1 MKLEQVKQVR
11 EAASVGVR
19 DGNMI
24 FRCSAWDD
32 AMGTNMVL
40 KGMHNVLD
48 FLHDHFPNMD
58 TISIS
63 GWLALLLFG

>member
-11 EAASVGVR
+11 VAASVGVR
-19 DGNMI
+19 DGNMR
-24 FRCSAWDD
+24 FRCSTWDE
-32 AMGTNMVL
+32 MGMNMVL
-40 KGMHNVLD
+40 KGMHNVLC
-48 FLHDHFPNMD
+48 FLQDDSPDMD